1 MIAIPMFLLADL
13 ALGAGPPIGE
23 ARELRTSPVTLR
35 VRGGPGKDSVVLGL
49 IAPNEPFQVLSRV
62 AGTGCGGDGWGM
74 LERGYTCLATTA
86 VVDSGEPSPLP
97 YLVTFDPPSPDEYR
111 AYVRD
116 GTWPRDPTTTEAM
129 LPFVYGKAW
138 RHWRGTNYAS
148 LDAWERGD
156 APVDTLADDRKYHF
170 VRAVEAVRGPVLVR
184 DDGKVVPV
192 ADAFIYPV
200 SRFHGVELTGAGAL
214 AQGEVQA
221 WVYPYGGAN
230 VREAPGGNAA
240 VALVLPEQTPLHVV
254 PTADARWYSVPDALG
269 PGLPGYVAA
278 SVIRRV
284 VPAPPPPDLRPDE
297 LWIDVDISQ
306 QVVMLVQGEVP
317 VFATLTSTG
326 LDTRDTPTGTYRIQD
341 KTIYGDM
348 KSLPDALE
356 QYHVEA
362 VPWVM
367 HFRPRYALHGVFWHW
382 GFGHRA
388 SHGCINLAP
397 LDAHRIF
404 DAVSPVLPD
413 GWSSVVATPEEPG
426 TTVRVR

>member
-1 MIAIPMFLLADL
+1 MTMSPLLLYAGLSL
-13 ALGAGPPIGE
+13 AAPPQTSE
-23 ARELRTSPVTLR
+23 PLELRTSPVTLR
-35 VRGGPGKDSVVLGL
+35 VRSQPGRDGTVLGHL
-49 IAPNEPFQVLSRV
+49 APNEPFEVLSRV
-62 AGTGCGGDGWGM
+62 TGTGCGGDGWGK
-74 LERGYTCLATTA
+74 LERGYTCLANTL
-86 VVDSGEPSPLP
+86 VVPSGTPSALP
-97 YLVTFDPPSPDEYR
+97 HLVTFDAPSPDEYR

-116 GTWPRDPTTTEAM
+116 GTWPRDPNTTEAM

-138 RHWRGTNYAS
+138 RHWKGTNYAS
-148 LDAWERGD
+148 LEAWERGD

-170 VRAVEAVRGPVLVR
+170 VRAVEAARGPVLVR

-200 SRFHGVELTGAGAL
+200 SRFSGVEFTGAGAL
-214 AQGEVQA
+214 APGEIQA
-221 WVYPYGGAN
+221 WVYPYGGGN
-230 VREAPGGNAA
+230 VREAPGGSAA
-240 VALVLPEQTPLHVV
+240 VARVLPEQTALRVV
-254 PTADARWYSVPDALG
+254 PTADAHWYSVPDALG

-284 VPAPPPPDLRPDE
+284 IPAPAPPGVRPDE

-306 QVVMLVQGEVP
+306 QVVMLVQGDVP

-326 LDTRDTPTGTYRIQD
+326 LDTRDTPVGTYRILD

-348 KSLPDALE
+348 ESLPDALE
-356 QYHVEA
+356 PYHVEA

-404 DAVSPVLPD
+404 DAVSPTLPD
-413 GWSSVVATPEEPG
+413 GWSSVIATVDQPG
-426 TTVRVR
+426 TRVRVR